1 MCVVPAKAGA
11 QFPNLAEIGNWI
23 PAFAGMTFAVGMQ
36 PRSTLVLVG
45 RFGAA
50 QGVRGEI
57 RVKSFTADPLAIGG
71 YAPLSDETGAKI
83 FAIERVRLLKADM
96 LVAKVRGVDD
106 RDAAQALTG
115 VSLHV
120 PREKLPPPDDDEFY
134 VADLIGLVAVSP
146 DGDEIGRVKNVVNYG
161 AGDILEIA
169 PATGDTFLAPFTKE
183 VAPKIDFPGGRIVIV
198 RPAEVE

>member
-1 MCVVPAKAGA
+1 VA
-11 QFPNLAEIGNWI
+11 
-23 PAFAGMTFAVGMQ
+23 
-36 PRSTLVLVG
+36 STRKFSHLVLVG

-57 RVKSFTADPLAIGG
+57 RIKSYTADPLAIGG

-83 FAIERVRLLKADM
+83 FAIERVRLLKEDM

-115 VSLHV
+115 VSLYV
-120 PREKLPPPDDDEFY
+120 SREKLPPPDEDEFY

-169 PATGDTFLAPFTKE
+169 PASGDTFLAPFTRE